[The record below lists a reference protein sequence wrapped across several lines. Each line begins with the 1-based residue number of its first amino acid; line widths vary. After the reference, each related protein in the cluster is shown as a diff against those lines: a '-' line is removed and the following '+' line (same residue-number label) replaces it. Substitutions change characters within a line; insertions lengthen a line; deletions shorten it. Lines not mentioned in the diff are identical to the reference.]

1 MATTVSPQVAPTDPP
16 ARAHHDLAAEEAS
29 WREWIDAVCADLGVA
44 GGSVDVTV
52 IHDLS
57 RIVAHGVARPLAPVS
72 TFLLGLALGQ
82 GMSRDEAVARI
93 ATHAGPPSS

>member
-1 MATTVSPQVAPTDPP
+1 MATTVSPALAPRDPT
-16 ARAHHDLAAEEAS
+16 ARAHHDLAAEAAG
-29 WREWIDAVCADLGVA
+29 WREWIDAVCTDLGVA
-44 GGSVDVTV
+44 GCSVDVTV
-52 IHDLS
+52 IHELS